1 MIHAYKTKWLGLPM
15 SPELTLSH
23 HQQRAFHPEKLSAPR
38 DFNHSMQNISS
49 TDANVSHNPLV
60 LEIGAGK
67 GKHAL
72 LFASQN
78 PDTQLVAIER
88 TRNKFVAFTKLAVQ
102 QKLMNL
108 IPVHADAIAWIV
120 HAIKP
125 NSVAC
130 IYILYPNPEPHNP
143 NQQWLNMPFFEFL
156 LSRLQVGGTITLA
169 SNIAEYI
176 AEAEQQLINI
186 WKLPFV
192 KEVINST
199 SARTHFEIKY
209 LERGELCQQL
219 IITKP
224 TDYSTRFDDF
234 MPLQGQV
241 VVESIP
247 LQTDLNRGQ

>member
-1 MIHAYKTKWLGLPM
+1 MPIRQFQA
-15 SPELTLSH
+15 
-23 HQQRAFHPEKLSAPR
+23 QRMHAPR
-38 DFNHSMQNISS
+38 DFQMIRPEP
-49 TDANVSHNPLV
+49 VGV
-60 LEIGAGK
+60 EIGAGK
-67 GKHAL
+67 WKHAL
-72 LFASQN
+72 LFS
-78 PDTQLVAIER
+78 TQEPEKQLIAIER
-88 TRNKFVAFTKLAVQ
+88 TREKYLAM
-102 QKLMNL
+102 QKQHVLEGQKNL
-108 IPVHADAIAWIV
+108 QPIHADAMPWVV
-120 HAIKP
+120 HALMP
-125 NSVAC
+125 AQVEQFF
-130 IYILYPNPEPHNP
+130 ILYPNPEPHNSA
-143 NQQWLNMPFFEFL
+143 QRWLNMPFFEFL

-192 KEVINST
+192 KEVISST